1 MICTS
6 CGKMNSDGVL
16 FCEYC
21 GTDLRMIAPA
31 GGYPVPAA
39 GAGSP
44 APPSAAQVTQ
54 MGKSILGSLTMGEK
68 FVGAGVV
75 AAVLGF
81 FLPWI
86 STPDLG
92 ALSGLLG
99 QLGATG
105 LNHVSLSGVDMA
117 KLIGAVYL
125 ILMAPVAAGVLF
137 YFSRTA
143 TAPQKLLMGGFQ
155 VMIGSLY
162 GPVVIADLLFVPL
175 LQSIAGLGLWLLGL
189 GYCAIAAGGLITIGA
204 VGKAAR

>member
-1 MICTS
+1 
-6 CGKMNSDGVL
+6 
-16 FCEYC
+16 
-21 GTDLRMIAPA
+21 
-31 GGYPVPAA
+31 
-39 GAGSP
+39 
-44 APPSAAQVTQ
+44 
-54 MGKSILGSLTMGEK
+54 MGEK

-92 ALSGLLG
+92 AFSGLLG

-105 LNHVSLSGVDMA
+105 LSHVSLSGVDMA

-125 ILMAPVAAGVLF
+125 ILGAPVAAGVLF

-143 TAPQKLLMGGFQ
+143 TTPQKLLIGGFQ

-162 GPVVIADLLFVPL
+162 GPGTIASLLFFPL
-175 LQSIAGLGLWLLGL
+175 MQSMAGLGLWLLGF

>member
-6 CGKMNSDGVL
+6 CGKPNFDGVL

-21 GTDLRMIAPA
+21 GTDLRIKAPA
-31 GGYPVPAA
+31 GGNPASAA
-39 GAGSP
+39 GAGYP
-44 APPSAAQVTQ
+44 ATPSAAQVAQ

-86 STPDLG
+86 STPNLG
-92 ALSGLLG
+92 AFSGFFG
-99 QLGATG
+99 QLGVT
-105 LNHVSLSGVDMA
+105 LNQVSLSGVDMA

-125 ILMAPVAAGVLF
+125 ILAAPVAAGVLF
-137 YFSRTA
+137 YFSRSA
-143 TAPQKLLMGGFQ
+143 TMPQKLLMGGFQ

-162 GPVVIADLLFVPL
+162 GPVIIADLLFVPL
-175 LQSIAGLGLWLLGL
+175 IQSMAGLGLWLLGL
-189 GYCAIAAGGLITIGA
+189 GYCAIAAGGLITVGA